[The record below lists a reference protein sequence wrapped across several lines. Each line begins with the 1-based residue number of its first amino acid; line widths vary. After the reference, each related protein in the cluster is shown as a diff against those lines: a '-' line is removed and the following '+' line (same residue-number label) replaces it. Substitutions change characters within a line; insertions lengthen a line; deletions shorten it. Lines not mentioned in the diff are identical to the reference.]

1 MASVTDAIKAVFV
14 GLNDNVQSAPMEDNA
29 KMAMTT
35 TIGQLFVLI
44 DLVAGIMHNMGVM
57 ASEKQ
62 RMEEDIKGVMHSTGM
77 VQGAVETLVKQSEV
91 KKSGGGGYNNRSVLE
106 SKAVANMKTLSS
118 DKGSFRA
125 WHEKLVN
132 VMEQLRSGSRGMFKA
147 LTKYVDQEIEDN
159 FIEWVKRQDE
169 CSHLDDEFYDKI
181 NEDIYVLLMDKCEA
195 EALTRV
201 RSCPAGEGL
210 MAYRALYKWFMGVS
224 GQAISDR
231 VRRLMSPV
239 TPKHEYEI
247 ADHLDKWIEAMRTME
262 GMKEE
267 FKLQDPFKLIALE
280 QIMAVGQ
287 ARLFFENVKIAGGNF
302 EDIYV
307 KCKDYATRRR
317 IEHGHKRGRD
327 DMEVDVVNTKRAYVM
342 EANYD
347 NDWALGGEDPWE
359 DNDPWD
365 MDYFNKG
372 KGKGKGDKGKG
383 KGAPWINQWASPW
396 NNKGKAKGKGDK
408 GK

>member
-159 FIEWVKRQDE
+159 FIEWVKIRAQ
-169 CSHLDDEFYDKI
+169 
-181 NEDIYVLLMDKCEA
+181 
-195 EALTRV
+195 
-201 RSCPAGEGL
+201 EGTS
-210 MAYRALYKWFMGVS
+210 Y
-224 GQAISDR
+224 
-231 VRRLMSPV
+231 
-239 TPKHEYEI
+239 
-247 ADHLDKWIEAMRTME
+247 
-262 GMKEE
+262 
-267 FKLQDPFKLIALE
+267 
-280 QIMAVGQ
+280 
-287 ARLFFENVKIAGGNF
+287 LF
-302 EDIYV
+302 
-307 KCKDYATRRR
+307 
-317 IEHGHKRGRD
+317 
-327 DMEVDVVNTKRAYVM
+327 
-342 EANYD
+342 
-347 NDWALGGEDPWE
+347 
-359 DNDPWD
+359 
-365 MDYFNKG
+365 
-372 KGKGKGDKGKG
+372 
-383 KGAPWINQWASPW
+383 
-396 NNKGKAKGKGDK
+396 
-408 GK
+408 